1 MSDSATDGTATI
13 GPWQRLADRVWVAVA
28 QPETVN
34 IGLVAG
40 DDGCLL
46 IDCGSSPEH
55 GELIRQA
62 VGTVTEVPLIG
73 VVVTHSHYD
82 HANGLGAFADV
93 STIGHES
100 LRAALPADV
109 PAPAREL
116 AVAAGLDLGG
126 RRVEI
131 AHLGR
136 GHTEGDLLIVVP
148 DADVV
153 FAGDLIESAMPNGA
167 DATDSTQEAP
177 SGEAGPSPWWG
188 SDSVPHE
195 WPATL
200 DGLVGL
206 MTDATRAVPGH
217 GEPVDRAF
225 VFDQRGRVAA
235 VAGELQRLALA
246 GVPQAEA
253 LDRGEWPYPKE
264 NIAAGIAPAY
274 AQLATERPE
283 VGRRQLPLA

>member
-1 MSDSATDGTATI
+1 MSDSTADGTAAMGPGTI
-13 GPWQRLADRVWVAVA
+13 GAWRELADRVWVAVA
-28 QPETVN
+28 EPEAVN
-34 IGLVAG
+34 LGLIAG

-46 IDCGSSPEH
+46 IDCGSNREH
-55 GELIRQA
+55 GDLIRRSI
-62 VGTVTEVPLIG
+62 GTVTAAPLIG
-73 VVVTHSHYD
+73 VVVTHAHYD
-82 HANGLGAFADV
+82 HANGLGAFADIT
-93 STIGHES
+93 TIGHES
-100 LRAALPADV
+100 VRGELPADV
-109 PAPAREL
+109 PAPTREL
-116 AVAAGLDLGG
+116 AVAGGLDLGG

-148 DADVV
+148 DAQVV
-153 FAGDLIESAMPNGA
+153 FAGDLIESAMPDGA
-167 DATDSTQEAP
+167 EPTDSTRA
-177 SGEAGPSPWWG
+177 APWWG

-206 MTDATRAVPGH
+206 MTDTSQAVPGH
-217 GEPVDRAF
+217 GEPVGREF

-235 VAGELQRLALA
+235 VAGELQRLALD

-253 LDRGEWPYPKE
+253 LERGEWPYPKE
-264 NIAAGIAPAY
+264 HIAGGIAPGY
-274 AQLATERPE
+274 AQLAAERPE

>member
-1 MSDSATDGTATI
+1 VSDSSPDGTASI
-13 GPWQRLADRVWVAVA
+13 GAWQQIADRVWVGVA
-28 QPETVN
+28 EPEAVN

-46 IDCGSSPEH
+46 IDCGSSLEH

-62 VGTVTEVPLIG
+62 VVTATEVPLIG

-82 HANGLGAFADV
+82 HAYGLGAFADV
-93 STIGHES
+93 STIGHDS
-100 LRAALPADV
+100 LRAALPAEV
-109 PAPAREL
+109 PAPSREL

-136 GHTEGDLLIVVP
+136 GHTEGDLLVVVP
-148 DADVV
+148 DAEVV
-153 FAGDLIESAMPNGA
+153 FAGDLIESAGSDDNPA
-167 DATDSTQEAP
+167 
-177 SGEAGPSPWWG
+177 PWWG
-188 SDSVPHE
+188 EDSVPHE

-217 GEPVDRAF
+217 GDPVDRAF

-235 VAGELQRLALA
+235 VAGELQRLALD

-264 NIAAGIAPAY
+264 HLAAGIAPGY

>member
-1 MSDSATDGTATI
+1 MSDSSPDGTRTDSTGTI
-13 GPWQRLADRVWVAVA
+13 GPWRELADRVWVAVA
-28 QPETVN
+28 EPEAVN

-46 IDCGSSPEH
+46 IDCGSSREH

-62 VGTVTEVPLIG
+62 VATVTEVPLIG

-82 HANGLGAFADV
+82 HANGLAAFADV
-93 STIGHES
+93 TTIGHES
-100 LRAALPADV
+100 IRAELPADV
-109 PAPAREL
+109 PPPGREL

-136 GHTEGDLLIVVP
+136 GHTAGDLLIVVP
-148 DADVV
+148 DVQVV
-153 FAGDLIESAMPNGA
+153 FAGDLIESAATG
-167 DATDSTQEAP
+167 DAEPAP
-177 SGEAGPSPWWG
+177 VWG

-206 MTDATRAVPGH
+206 MTDATQAVPGH

-225 VFDQRGRVAA
+225 VYDQRGRVAA
-235 VAGELQRLALA
+235 VAGELQRLAIE

-253 LDRGEWPYPKE
+253 LDRGEWPYPKDK
-264 NIAAGIAPAY
+264 IADGIAPGY
-274 AQLATERPE
+274 AQLAAERPE
-283 VGRRQLPLA
+283 IGRRQLPLA